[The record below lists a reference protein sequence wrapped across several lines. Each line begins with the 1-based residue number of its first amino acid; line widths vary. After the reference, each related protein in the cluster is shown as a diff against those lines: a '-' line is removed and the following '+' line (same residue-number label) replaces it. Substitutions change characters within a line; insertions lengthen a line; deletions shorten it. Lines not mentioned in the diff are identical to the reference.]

1 MRSIILKHSNKI
13 KNTCTPKKAV
23 LQALFHFR
31 MVGFGRRGS
40 GIDSGKINST
50 LIREVS
56 RESGAR
62 APGLEAKQFCCV
74 TWHVTRPLHLFSFFL
89 FSLGCD
95 ESESPRQH

>member
-50 LIREVS
+50 LNQRSQQGVWS
-56 RESGAR
+56 QS
-62 APGLEAKQFCCV
+62 
-74 TWHVTRPLHLFSFFL
+74 TWAGSKAVLLCDLACYSATSSFFFL
-89 FSLGCD
+89 SFFSWLC
-95 ESESPRQH
+95 